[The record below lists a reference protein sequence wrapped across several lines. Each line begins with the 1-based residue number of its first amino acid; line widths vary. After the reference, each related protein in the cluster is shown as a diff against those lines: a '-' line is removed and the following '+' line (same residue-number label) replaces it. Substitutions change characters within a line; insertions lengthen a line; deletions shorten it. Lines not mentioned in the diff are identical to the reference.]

1 LKFDAFYNI
10 IFKHLHEIS
19 VSLLAI
25 ALDSHRPR
33 GGVSMK
39 KYETMLIL
47 KADLEE
53 VARKAN
59 LQQLLDVFT
68 NNGAT
73 NLVVNEWGT
82 RELAYEINKQKRGYY
97 VLINYEAN
105 NPGLVKEFNR
115 ICGINENVVRHLTI
129 NL

>member
-1 LKFDAFYNI
+1 
-10 IFKHLHEIS
+10 
-19 VSLLAI
+19 
-25 ALDSHRPR
+25 
-33 GGVSMK
+33 MK

-47 KADLEE
+47 NADQEE
-53 VARKAN
+53 AARKAN
-59 LQQLLDVFT
+59 LQMLLDVLT

-73 NLVVNEWGT
+73 SLTVNEWGN

-105 NPGLVKEFNR
+105 NPGLIKEFNR
-115 ICGINENVVRHLTI
+115 ICGINENVVRYLTI

>member
-1 LKFDAFYNI
+1 
-10 IFKHLHEIS
+10 
-19 VSLLAI
+19 
-25 ALDSHRPR
+25 
-33 GGVSMK
+33 MK

-47 KADLEE
+47 NADLEE

-73 NLVVNEWGT
+73 NLTVNEWGT
-82 RELAYEINKQKRGYY
+82 RELAYEINKKKRGYY

>member
-1 LKFDAFYNI
+1 MR
-10 IFKHLHEIS
+10 HLREGS

-25 ALDSHRPR
+25 AIDSHRPR

-47 KADLEE
+47 NVNLEE
-53 VARKAN
+53 AARKAN
-59 LQQLLDVFT
+59 LQQLLDVLT
-68 NNGAT
+68 NNGAV
-73 NLVVNEWGT
+73 NLTVNEWGT
-82 RELAYEINKQKRGYY
+82 RELAYEIEKQKRGYY

-105 NPGLVKEFNR
+105 NSGLVKEFNR